1 MAARQP
7 FAYYNINLEGDILKI
22 DRYTKLV
29 LTVIAGCL
37 LALVV
42 QNAIRPSQAEYGEVQ
57 KVQICDGLGA
67 GPLHCAGLVPVV
79 DSNRIGMGIWVVPSS
94 IK

>member
-1 MAARQP
+1 MS
-7 FAYYNINLEGDILKI
+7 
-22 DRYTKLV
+22 DRYTKSV
-29 LTVIAGCL
+29 LTAIAACL

-42 QNAIRPSQAEYGEVQ
+42 QNSVQPSRAEYGEVQ
-57 KVQICDGLGA
+57 KVQICHGLGA
-67 GPLHCAGLVPVV
+67 GPLHCAGLAPVV